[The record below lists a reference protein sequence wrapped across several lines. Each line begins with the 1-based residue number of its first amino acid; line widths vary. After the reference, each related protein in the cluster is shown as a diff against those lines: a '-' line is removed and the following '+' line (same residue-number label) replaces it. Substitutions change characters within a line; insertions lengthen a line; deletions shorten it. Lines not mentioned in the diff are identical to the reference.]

1 MVYTNNLIHNGH
13 KRPGWLKECYLV
25 VNPIKKNLR
34 PGSCRVPIRTVNGIH
49 ADVIDDI
56 IANY

>member
-1 MVYTNNLIHNGH
+1 LSTDKVANKLQ
-13 KRPGWLKECYLV
+13 CYLV

>member
-1 MVYTNNLIHNGH
+1 MLSCNCVNLSTDKVAN
-13 KRPGWLKECYLV
+13 KLQCYLV
-25 VNPIKKNLR
+25 VNPIKKNMR
-34 PGSCRVPIRTVNGIH
+34 PGSCTVPIRNVNGIH